1 MPEAIT
7 IKEDQVEAL
16 SPENKEQLEQ
26 LDKTELKDSPADLS
40 TEQPQE
46 EEKKLAGKFD
56 DVQALEKAYEELQ
69 QKLSGK
75 EEEPPK
81 EESTEDKPQSAKE
94 IYGDYIGE
102 RFDEAGIEYV
112 EMNEHFQKEGTLTDK
127 HFEELDKAGFTR
139 DVVESYLAGIQ
150 QKSAVTE
157 QQIYDIKQEYG
168 GDTGYANMME
178 WAGQTLSEAEKQAFT
193 VGINNP
199 NIEVVKLAVEGLHS
213 KYVKATGTEPQLIG
227 GKTPSTTAE
236 KFESQDQLTRAIQDP
251 LYATDPAYRK
261 MVERKIANSSIF

>member
-7 IKEDQVEAL
+7 IKENQVEAL

-40 TEQPQE
+40 SEPEQQA
-46 EEKKLAGKFD
+46 EKKLAGKFD
-56 DVQALEKAYEELQ
+56 STEALEKAYEELQ

-75 EEEPPK
+75 EEAPK
-81 EESTEDKPQSAKE
+81 EESTEEKPQSAKE

-102 RFDEAGIEYV
+102 RFDEAGIEFV
-112 EMNEHFQKEGTLTDK
+112 EMNEHFQKEGTLSDQ
-127 HFEELDKAGFTR
+127 HFEELNKAGFTR

-157 QQIYDIKQEYG
+157 QQIYDIKEQYG
-168 GDTGYANMME
+168 GDAGYANMMD
-178 WAGQTLSEAEKQAFT
+178 WAGQNLSDAEKGAFT
-193 VGINNP
+193 TGINNP

-213 KYVKATGTEPQLIG
+213 RFTKATGTEPQLIG

-236 KFESQDQLTRAIQDP
+236 KFESYDQLTRAMQDEK
-251 LYATDPAYRK
+251 YATDPAYRK
-261 MVERKIANSSIF
+261 MVERKIANSAIF

>member
-40 TEQPQE
+40 TEQPE
-46 EEKKLAGKFD
+46 EEERKLAGKFD

-75 EEEPPK
+75 EEAPK
-81 EESTEDKPQSAKE
+81 EESTEEKPQSAKE
-94 IYGDYIGE
+94 IYGDYIGQ

-112 EMNEHFQKEGTLTDK
+112 EMNEHFQKEGTLSDQ
-127 HFEELDKAGFTR
+127 HFEELNKAGFTR
-139 DVVESYLAGIQ
+139 EVVESYLAGIQ

-157 QQIYDIKQEYG
+157 QQIYEIKEQYG

-178 WAGQTLSEAEKQAFT
+178 WAGQNLSDAEKSAFT
-193 VGINNP
+193 TGINNP

-213 KYVKATGTEPQLIG
+213 RFIKATGTEPQLIG
-227 GKTPSTTAE
+227 GKTPSTPAE
-236 KFESQDQLTRAIQDP
+236 KFESYDQLTRAMQDEK
-251 LYATDPAYRK
+251 YATDPAYRK
-261 MVERKIANSSIF
+261 MVERKIANSTIF